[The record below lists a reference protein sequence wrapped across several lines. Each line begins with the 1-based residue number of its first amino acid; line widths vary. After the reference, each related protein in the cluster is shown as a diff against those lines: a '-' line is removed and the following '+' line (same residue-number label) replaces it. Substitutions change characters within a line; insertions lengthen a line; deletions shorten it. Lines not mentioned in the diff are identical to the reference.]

1 MQEDLVRGY
10 RNFLL
15 GSIKTYFLGRSIIQD
30 EIDFYTN
37 KELKDGLLFFLCVFE
52 KIDSR
57 LLKIITYQDAASF
70 KKYVTLSKSG
80 QAQLTPKG
88 NGLKKYLEEKLA
100 VQAAMLEFNG
110 IKPQH
115 IGKITTMLKR
125 FEKFWQMIVTFS
137 RKKPI
142 EGLRVSSHKMTLD
155 DLSEDAS
162 QEMM

>member
-1 MQEDLVRGY
+1 MQEDLIRGY

-15 GSIKTYFLGRSIIQD
+15 GSIKTYFLGKNIIQD

-52 KIDSR
+52 KIDAK
-57 LLKIITYQDAASF
+57 LLKTIIYEDVSSF
-70 KKYVTLSKSG
+70 KKYVVLSKKGEARVTAKG
-80 QAQLTPKG
+80 QA
-88 NGLKKYLEEKLA
+88 LKKHLEEKLA

-110 IKPQH
+110 IKPQY

-142 EGLRVSSHKMTLD
+142 EGLKVVDHKMDLEDLD
-155 DLSEDAS
+155 NVT
-162 QEMM
+162 QEMR